1 MGMSKIAL
9 IGTGGVGKTIIAVA
23 VKELSDSVEVYDFDP
38 LCGLRHLSPDVKTE
52 KHTLVQPS
60 ILDTRAGEWLIRFL
74 LKHPDVKIL
83 IVTTP
88 DVHKVEETRELMASL
103 EYYKVY
109 NPVVG
114 VVISKNVGKESVNLG
129 VKVVGTIPYSQKVYE
144 SCSTGNPEG
153 IKKDK
158 KFCESILQ
166 LLDSLGIQS
175 IPKKKKGLFS

>member
-1 MGMSKIAL
+1 MSKIAL

-38 LCGLRHLSPDVKTE
+38 LCGMRHLEPDVKTE
-52 KHTLVQPS
+52 KHTLVQPA
-60 ILDTRAGEWLIRFL
+60 IIDTRAGEWLIRFL

-88 DVHKVEETRELMASL
+88 DLHKVEETRELIASL
-103 EYYKVY
+103 EYYQVY

-129 VKVVGTIPYSQKVYE
+129 VNVIGTIPYSQKVFE

-158 KFCESILQ
+158 KFCESILL

-175 IPKKKKGLFS
+175 ISKKKKGLFS